1 MHILRGPTN
10 PLRGANP
17 LRHEGGADV
26 AQPGRVSSNAPVA
39 AAAPD
44 GGAPTPSQRS
54 ALAALT
60 VALGIAALF
69 VLRSLLPSLVV
80 GAWFAGLAAPL
91 IGRLARRFGHRR
103 RLAAIATAT
112 LVLAL
117 LAPLLLLAL
126 PLAALAGDA
135 LTALTRA
142 ASAGT
147 LGRWLDLSGVGAGGS
162 AQGTAQRLWAAVQQ
176 FAPSAAGIASRTF
189 AAVSTGVLQLLT
201 LVASAY
207 VFSAHGEALVAVA
220 RRGSPLAPAHFDRIA
235 GESLRVARALLV
247 GGLLTSAAQ
256 GLIAYAVYLSLGITN
271 ASALAALTGVASM
284 VPVVGSALVWAP
296 VCVVLVGAGHVR
308 DAAILAA
315 CGAGFISTVDNV
327 LRPLLARLGAHE
339 VHPLVLFLGVVGGI
353 SALGPSG
360 LIVGPLALSLF
371 VSAYRLRA
379 EAWQ

>member
-1 MHILRGPTN
+1 MSP
-10 PLRGANP
+10 
-17 LRHEGGADV
+17 
-26 AQPGRVSSNAPVA
+26 NAPLA
-39 AAAPD
+39 GAAPD
-44 GGAPTPSQRS
+44 GGDPTPSQRS

-60 VALGIAALF
+60 VVLGLAALF
-69 VLRSLLPSLVV
+69 VLRPLLPSLVV

-91 IGRLARRFGHRR
+91 MGRLARRFGHRR

-126 PLAALAGDA
+126 PLAALVGDA

-147 LGRWLDLSGVGAGGS
+147 LGRWLDLSGVGVGAGGS
-162 AQGTAQRLWAAVQQ
+162 AQGTAQRLWAAAQQ
-176 FAPSAAGIASRTF
+176 FAPSAAGIASRTV

-256 GLIAYAVYLSLGITN
+256 GLIAYAIYLALGIAN

-296 VCVVLVGAGHVR
+296 ICVVLVGAGHVR
-308 DAAILAA
+308 DAVILAA

-379 EAWQ
+379 EV